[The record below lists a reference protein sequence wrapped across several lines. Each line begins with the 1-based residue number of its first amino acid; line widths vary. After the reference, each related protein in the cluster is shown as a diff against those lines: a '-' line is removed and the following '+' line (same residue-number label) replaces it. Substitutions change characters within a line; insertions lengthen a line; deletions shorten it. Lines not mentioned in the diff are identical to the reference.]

1 MSMLKLALL
10 GPPQV
15 ARSDG
20 TPLRFRSRKEL
31 ALLAYLAVEHARP
44 HQREALLALL
54 WPDAPEQDARNSLR
68 VALANLRQSLGPDA
82 ASLLADRKT
91 ARLTPGAA
99 GWLDVAAFRALL
111 DACRAHRH
119 ARAAACPDCVERLD
133 RAVDLYGGDFLAGF
147 SLLDAAPFEEWALV
161 CRADLHQQALDALA
175 TLAAAHEE
183 AGDYG
188 ALCRRARRQLALEPW
203 HEPAHRTLMRGL
215 ALTGDRAGALAHYE
229 VCRAVLAD
237 ELGVAPDAETL
248 ALYERI
254 RAGEL
259 APAARDPGAPPHA
272 LPLPLTPF
280 VGRATELA
288 ALRARADARLLTLVG
303 AGGIGKTRLALEL
316 ALAELD
322 AYADGAFFVP
332 LAPLDSAD
340 GIAPAIA
347 AALHLTLHG
356 DPAAALLR
364 YLRDRHLLLILDNF
378 EHLLDGVTLV
388 TAILEGAHRVR
399 IVATAR
405 ERLNLRGE
413 QVYAVEGLDYRT
425 GATVDEA
432 ASVPSV
438 RLFVQSAQRAQA
450 SFALNAATLE
460 PVLRICRLAQG
471 MPLAIEL
478 AAAWVDGLP
487 PAEIA
492 ASIERGAGFL
502 EADWRDVPER
512 HRSMRAVFDWSWRRL
527 SAEEQQA
534 LCRLT
539 VFRGGW
545 TREAAEQV
553 AGVSLRV
560 LTRLLRTSMVRWSE
574 PQGTSE
580 RYEMLEPL
588 RQLAAEQLGVEAEAV
603 AARHCEYYLRLLA
616 SQQRRLMREETVPAA
631 TILHA
636 EIDNIRKA
644 WEWAVAHAVTELIDA
659 SVYAI
664 WFYIW
669 AGQLSASIHTYRL
682 AAERLR
688 ARATSGAASAPE
700 ERANRRT
707 LGKLLGLVAMVDLA
721 QGEYARGYAEAQ
733 EAVAISVETGAA
745 DSEAHGRLVLAV
757 AHLAG
762 GMEGATGEILRALA
776 LAREARERGE
786 TSEIL
791 VHTEWR
797 SYFWMAWEASW
808 RGDGAA
814 ARRWAVDGLEISRQ
828 LATPRG
834 QITCLELLAAA
845 EREAGE
851 HAAALRCLEE
861 MRQLSRAIGHPWDE
875 GVAQHGIGRVLA
887 RQGRYGEARAC
898 LEGGLAV
905 FRAMGDANYEAA
917 ALASLVRLH
926 TALGDLARARVC
938 LEQLDG
944 LVATG
949 AVQYGIAE
957 WELVRAL
964 LAERAGDAAQALAS
978 AGRAMA
984 AARQTGQ
991 RQRQADALVIAG
1003 RAHERAGRWEEAAAA
1018 HGEALACYRSL
1029 GRAPLTAEPLA
1040 GLARVALAGGDAE
1053 AALAQIERVLAI
1065 LAEHP
1070 SAGLDNPFAL
1080 YLTCYR
1086 VLDAY
1091 HDPRA
1096 SQVLRDAQ
1104 QRLQASA
1111 EQIDDLA
1118 LRRSF
1123 TEGVEA
1129 DRILQQ
1135 AMLAHDRELARGA
1148 LSREQN
1154 H

>member
-1 MSMLKLALL
+1 MPMLKLALL

-20 TPLRFRSRKEL
+20 TPLRIRSRKEL

-44 HQREALLALL
+44 HQRDALLALL

-68 VALANLRQSLGPDA
+68 VALANLRQAFGPDA
-82 ASLLADRKT
+82 ASLAADRKT
-91 ARLTPGAA
+91 VRLLPGAE
-99 GWLDVAAFRALL
+99 GWLDVAALRALL
-111 DACRAHRH
+111 DACRSHRH
-119 ARAAACPDCVERLD
+119 ATAEACPDCVDRLD
-133 RAVDLYGGDFLAGF
+133 RAVELYGGDFLAGF
-147 SLLDAAPFEEWALV
+147 SLLDAVPFEEWALV
-161 CRADLHQQALDALA
+161 RRAELHQHALDALA
-175 TLAAAHEE
+175 TLAAAHEQ

-203 HEPAHRTLMRGL
+203 HEPAHRALMRGL
-215 ALTGDRAGALAHYE
+215 ALAGDRAGALAHYE

-259 APAARDPGAPPHA
+259 MPAARDPGAPPHA

-280 VGRATELA
+280 VGRAAELS
-288 ALRARADARLLTLVG
+288 ALRARADGRLLTLVG

-340 GIAPAIA
+340 AIAPAIA
-347 AALHLTLHG
+347 AALQLTLRG
-356 DPAAALLR
+356 DPTAALLR
-364 YLRDRHLLLILDNF
+364 YLRDKRLLLILDNF
-378 EHLLDGVTLV
+378 EHLLDGVALV
-388 TAILEGAHRVR
+388 TAILETAHRVR
-399 IVATAR
+399 IIATAR

-413 QVYAVEGLDYRT
+413 QVYAVEGLDYRA
-425 GATVDEA
+425 GATIAEA

-438 RLFVQSAQRAQA
+438 QLFVQSAQRALA
-450 SFALNAATLE
+450 SFSLNAATLE

-492 ASIERGAGFL
+492 ATIERGAGFL

-512 HRSMRAVFDWSWRRL
+512 HRSMRAMFDWSWRLL

-534 LCRLT
+534 LSRLT

-545 TREAAEQV
+545 TGEAAEQV

-560 LTRLLRTSMVRWSE
+560 LTRLARKSLVRWSE
-574 PQGTSE
+574 PQGTSR

-588 RQLAAEQLGVEAEAV
+588 RQLAAERLGAAAEAIMS
-603 AARHCEYYLRLLA
+603 RHCDYYLRLLA
-616 SQQRRLMREETVPAA
+616 THERRLMREETVPAA
-631 TILHA
+631 TARDA
-636 EIDNIRKA
+636 EIDNTRQA
-644 WEWAVAHAVTELIDA
+644 WEWAVAHAATELIDA

-664 WFYIW
+664 WFYVW

-688 ARATSGAASAPE
+688 ARATSGEASMSEAQ
-700 ERANRRT
+700 ANRRT
-707 LGKLLGLVAMVDLA
+707 LGKLLGLAAMVDLA

-733 EAVAISVETGAA
+733 EAVAISAEAGAA
-745 DSEAHGRLVLAV
+745 DGEAHGRLVLAA
-757 AHLAG
+757 AHLVIG
-762 GMEGATGEILRALA
+762 REGATAEILRALA
-776 LAREARERGE
+776 LARGARERGE

-791 VHTEWR
+791 IHTEWR
-797 SYFWMAWEASW
+797 SYFWMAWEANR
-808 RGDGAA
+808 RGDVAA

-834 QITCLELLAAA
+834 QITCLELLAVA

-851 HAAALRCLEE
+851 HAAALRYLEE
-861 MRQLSRAIGHPWDE
+861 MRRRSRPIGHSWDE
-875 GVAQHGIGRVLA
+875 GVAQYQIGEVLA

-898 LEGGLAV
+898 LDGGLAV
-905 FRAMGDANYEAA
+905 FRAMADANYEAA

-926 TALGDLARARVC
+926 TTLGDLARARVY

-944 LVATG
+944 LIATG
-949 AVQYGIAE
+949 AVQYNIAE
-957 WELVRAL
+957 WEIARAL
-964 LAERAGDAAQALAS
+964 LAERAGDAAQALA
-978 AGRAMA
+978 AAERAAA
-984 AARQTGQ
+984 AARSAGQ
-991 RQRQADALVIAG
+991 RLRQGDALVIAG

-1018 HGEALACYRSL
+1018 HSEALACYKSL
-1029 GRAPLTAEPLA
+1029 GHAPLTAEPLA
-1040 GLARVALAGGDAE
+1040 GLARVALARGDV
-1053 AALAQIERVLAI
+1053 ERCTSGQ
-1065 LAEHP
+1065 
-1070 SAGLDNPFAL
+1070 SAG
-1080 YLTCYR
+1080 
-1086 VLDAY
+1086 
-1091 HDPRA
+1091 A
-1096 SQVLRDAQ
+1096 SRQ
-1104 QRLQASA
+1104 
-1111 EQIDDLA
+1111 
-1118 LRRSF
+1118 
-1123 TEGVEA
+1123 
-1129 DRILQQ
+1129 
-1135 AMLAHDRELARGA
+1135 
-1148 LSREQN
+1148 
-1154 H
+1154 